1 MKQVIAT
8 PKQSHS
14 AIQHN
19 TYPVSRLT
27 LYWIQAH
34 PPLLDITGSKP
45 GSHFAR
51 NWCEFWHGQIFALK
65 NAIHS
70 QEIADMV
77 AEWSSQNIVKL
88 NSDKCK
94 ELRISFAKD
103 EPQFAPIVVDGNELE
118 SN

>member
-1 MKQVIAT
+1 MKEAIAT

-14 AIQHN
+14 AIRHN
-19 TYPVSRLT
+19 SHPVSRLT
-27 LYWIQAH
+27 LHWIQAH

-51 NWCEFWHGQIFALK
+51 NWREFWHGQIFALK

-77 AEWSSQNIVKL
+77 AEWSAQNRVKL